1 MVGDIDITYECTR
14 TPDVTRVN
22 NDGLLKITNV
32 ITYTYSRTNHD
43 IDYNSQ
49 TLSCQ
54 VKMPEYEMVEVTAVI
69 EVQHPPVLSCGTVQN
84 KLGAKNVQLTCTGTM
99 YPAPDYSAWIW
110 GKSPNTIVLKSNNQQ
125 DGFQALLR
133 ETGNGRYTFT
143 LTIDHVTMD
152 LFTKFK
158 LEVANDI
165 GLTDQIVK
173 LVRGTGEAGADTGV
187 ASTSRTASVWTLV
200 MSVAT
205 IIGATMLSLSSS

>member
-69 EVQHPPVLSCGTVQN
+69 EVQR
-84 KLGAKNVQLTCTGTM
+84 
-99 YPAPDYSAWIW
+99 
-110 GKSPNTIVLKSNNQQ
+110 KSRK
-125 DGFQALLR
+125 
-133 ETGNGRYTFT
+133 
-143 LTIDHVTMD
+143 
-152 LFTKFK
+152 
-158 LEVANDI
+158 
-165 GLTDQIVK
+165 
-173 LVRGTGEAGADTGV
+173 
-187 ASTSRTASVWTLV
+187 
-200 MSVAT
+200 
-205 IIGATMLSLSSS
+205 